1 MRCMKLQE
9 RRWEIVCAIAGMS
22 LGLRVICNIRQC
34 FLCHTN
40 LCQTDARNF
49 SMFDDNS
56 IAWVD
61 CFSCSFIS
69 NFVLDHFF
77 VLWSAAVSLC
87 DCTLGHEVQQYSRWF
102 LARFIG
108 SASRVIG
115 AGGAILLYFNVL
127 LYIRRLFAVGDLVW
141 AHKSYICVIGLC
153 RILVSSCLDL
163 GAQNGM

>member
-1 MRCMKLQE
+1 M
-9 RRWEIVCAIAGMS
+9 CAIAGMS

-77 VLWSAAVSLC
+77 
-87 DCTLGHEVQQYSRWF
+87 
-102 LARFIG
+102 
-108 SASRVIG
+108 
-115 AGGAILLYFNVL
+115 LYFGQQ
-127 LYIRRLFAVGDLVW
+127 RFR
-141 AHKSYICVIGLC
+141 CVTA
-153 RILVSSCLDL
+153 RSAMRYNNTVDDF
-163 GAQNGM
+163 